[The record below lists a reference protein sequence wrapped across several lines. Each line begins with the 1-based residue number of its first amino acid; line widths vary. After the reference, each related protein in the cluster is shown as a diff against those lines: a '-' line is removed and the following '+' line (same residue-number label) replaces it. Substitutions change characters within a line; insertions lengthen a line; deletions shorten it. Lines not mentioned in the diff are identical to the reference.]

1 MKKKNLIIIG
11 KRSFIGSNIYNIL
24 KRKKK
29 ILILSL
35 KDFLKLH
42 KNVIKKYDYIL
53 SICPNNVFP
62 GYDGLTIKL

>member
-29 ILILSL
+29 NI
-35 KDFLKLH
+35 
-42 KNVIKKYDYIL
+42 NIKFKRFHEI
-53 SICPNNVFP
+53 
-62 GYDGLTIKL
+62 T